1 MKDYIRTIDSLTQGK
16 RTQVYEYKK
25 KYIIFCKTLNELL
38 KANNGWDNLPS
49 RKDIIKLVDR
59 DFQNLGY
66 KKISLPSFYRYLKD
80 FKNGVVV
87 KWETKQSG
95 TNPMRVKMVAKGKTK
110 KKSCDPRQYKKITFA
125 EAIAETSKELIKPVE
140 KILSVIK
147 EKDKRIKKGQSKGLK
162 RMIKSRKKKNL

>member
-1 MKDYIRTIDSLTQGK
+1 L
-16 RTQVYEYKK
+16 
-25 KYIIFCKTLNELL
+25 
-38 KANNGWDNLPS
+38 
-49 RKDIIKLVDR
+49 
-59 DFQNLGY
+59 
-66 KKISLPSFYRYLKD
+66 
-80 FKNGVVV
+80 GVVV